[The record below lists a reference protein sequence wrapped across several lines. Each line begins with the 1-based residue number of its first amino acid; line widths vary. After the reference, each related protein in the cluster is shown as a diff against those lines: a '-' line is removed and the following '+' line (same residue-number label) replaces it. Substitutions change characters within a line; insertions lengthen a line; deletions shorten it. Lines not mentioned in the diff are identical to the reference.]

1 VDRMLSVRLSSAARA
16 STASITTMSC
26 GGVPASR
33 SPEMRASPMR
43 PPPTTAILVMGPTL
57 PHARAAPSR
66 SAGPAPVPAR
76 PLGMRWRNG
85 PDPQRRPP
93 HGGHSGSASVGTGA
107 AAAHLQGTGGQRA
120 PPARSG
126 AGGAVSCCG
135 SGRYVMALRSSGPQV
150 TPRPTI
156 TASAML
162 TQSLDRRRSRTMAT
176 RPTITTTA
184 SAMAT
189 HGRSRHSSWKP
200 MNSAAPASAEATTC
214 AASTAH
220 WATGERSSE
229 APSRVASRLRTSASS
244 GVSAPAGVSVAAAA
258 PVPGVP
264 VAAAAPVPGPAAV
277 SGVVAPDPAEVS
289 VPAGASLLPVAA
301 AVIPATPAPAA
312 AAPPT
317 FAAVD
322 DDASSSVA
330 SGAEWEVDPEP
341 DGSPHPVPGVVGAA
355 AAGASGAVFVSAVAG
370 VPASGAAS
378 SPGSSSEDLPAANA
392 PAPTAPAVAAP
403 AAAAVPGTPL
413 DLSSDVSPAVEPEG
427 AASSLR
433 LRPNSPRR
441 PPLRPEPADSVGSS
455 VLPPAG
461 ASGAAPA
468 RDGAPRI
475 GAVGAPWVGG
485 VGAPW
490 LDGVG
495 AVGAPWADGVGA
507 VGAPWLGVVG
517 ADVEGADGAAGGAS
531 RGSGVCG
538 APAGVDLVVISRALV
553 PDGADAAGVSDVPSV
568 APSPESASTPAPGSA
583 PAPAADACSLSAA
596 SSASRARRRAA
607 RPLNTV

>member
-1 VDRMLSVRLSSAARA
+1 
-16 STASITTMSC
+16 
-26 GGVPASR
+26 
-33 SPEMRASPMR
+33 
-43 PPPTTAILVMGPTL
+43 
-57 PHARAAPSR
+57 
-66 SAGPAPVPAR
+66 
-76 PLGMRWRNG
+76 
-85 PDPQRRPP
+85 
-93 HGGHSGSASVGTGA
+93 
-107 AAAHLQGTGGQRA
+107 
-120 PPARSG
+120 
-126 AGGAVSCCG
+126 
-135 SGRYVMALRSSGPQV
+135 
-150 TPRPTI
+150 
-156 TASAML
+156 
-162 TQSLDRRRSRTMAT
+162 AT

-184 SAMAT
+184 SAIAT

-229 APSRVASRLRTSASS
+229 APSRVASRLRASASS

-258 PVPGVP
+258 PVPG
-264 VAAAAPVPGPAAV
+264 PAAV
-277 SGVVAPDPAEVS
+277 SGVVAPDPAAVP

-330 SGAEWEVDPEP
+330 SGAERVVEPEP

-355 AAGASGAVFVSAVAG
+355 AAGTSGAVFVSAVAG

-403 AAAAVPGTPL
+403 AAAAVPETPL
-413 DLSSDVSPAVEPEG
+413 DLSSVVSPAVEPEG

-455 VLPPAG
+455 VAPPAAG

-475 GAVGAPWVGG
+475 
-485 VGAPW
+485 
-490 LDGVG
+490 G

-531 RGSGVCG
+531 RGSGV
-538 APAGVDLVVISRALV
+538 
-553 PDGADAAGVSDVPSV
+553 
-568 APSPESASTPAPGSA
+568 
-583 PAPAADACSLSAA
+583 
-596 SSASRARRRAA
+596 
-607 RPLNTV
+607 